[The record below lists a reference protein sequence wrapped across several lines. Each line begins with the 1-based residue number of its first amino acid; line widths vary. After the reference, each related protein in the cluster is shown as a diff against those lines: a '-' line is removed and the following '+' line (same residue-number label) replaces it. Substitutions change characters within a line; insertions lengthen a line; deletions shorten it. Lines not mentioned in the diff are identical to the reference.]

1 MTNTRSIKEQ
11 LQRNTVAIIS
21 LAVAITGLGYNTW
34 RNEASEHNRNQRLVS
49 IELLLMLGDLQQL
62 TLDCHYGKNVD
73 AEGILRAGWTKVLT
87 IRDISRI
94 AAGDVPVS
102 AEQLFEV
109 WSLDYDELESNVDAK
124 DRILVALEQVRS
136 DTHAVLHSL
145 N

>member
-1 MTNTRSIKEQ
+1 M
-11 LQRNTVAIIS
+11 AIIS
-21 LAVAITGLGYNTW
+21 LAVAVTSIGYNTW

-73 AEGILRAGWTKVLT
+73 ADGILRAGWTKVLT
-87 IRDISRI
+87 IRDISKI
-94 AAGDVPVS
+94 AAGEVPAS
-102 AEQLFEV
+102 AERLFEI
-109 WSLDYDELESNVDAK
+109 WSADYDLLESNVKAK

-136 DTHAVLHSL
+136 DTHEVLRGL